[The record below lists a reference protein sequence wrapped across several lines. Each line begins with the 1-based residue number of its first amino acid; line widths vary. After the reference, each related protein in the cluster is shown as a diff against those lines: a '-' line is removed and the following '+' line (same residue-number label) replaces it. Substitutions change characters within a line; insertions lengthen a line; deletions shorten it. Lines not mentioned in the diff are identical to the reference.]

1 MLKNPRETFSAFIRG
16 VVEEPPRAFYSAREE
31 LSVAQ
36 KCRDDIGFRV
46 SGTVPHD

>member
-16 VVEEPPRAFYSAREE
+16 VAEPPRAFYLAREE

-36 KCRDDIGFRV
+36 KCRNDIGWYGV
-46 SGTVPHD
+46 LGLQW